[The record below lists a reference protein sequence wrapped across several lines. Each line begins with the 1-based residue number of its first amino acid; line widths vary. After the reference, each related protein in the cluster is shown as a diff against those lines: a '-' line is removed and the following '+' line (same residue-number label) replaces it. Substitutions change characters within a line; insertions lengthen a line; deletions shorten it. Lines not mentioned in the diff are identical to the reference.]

1 MHPKLLSF
9 APFLTKE
16 DGTDGDKLLCLLNN
30 MANSNKH
37 QVTLRTVI
45 LPNGIG
51 ISKLRGFDYFAEFK
65 QISDFEFEILRA
77 FPTAREGEIGLN
89 LYVEIRALNS
99 SPLTQKPASILFQ
112 EFHSM
117 VEGLVFEIEQET
129 AKLIG

>member
-1 MHPKLLSF
+1 
-9 APFLTKE
+9 
-16 DGTDGDKLLCLLNN
+16 